1 MPKTNQYLLGTTVRT
16 LNLRNV
22 QRMDWFMAFFMF
34 ALAAVG
40 WSVMY
45 SASTSASASYFS
57 RHVVIFFAGLLATMA
72 MACIDYRTLVAYA
85 PLFYL
90 CAVALLAGTLAVGD
104 VAKGGQRWL
113 NLGFVRFQPSE
124 LSKLATIL
132 ALAWYLSLL
141 GERIRRLHW
150 FLIAF
155 AIAGVPMALI
165 LKQPNLGTAAS
176 LGPMTIVMLYA
187 AGCRFRHLLA
197 IILIG
202 LSGVPVLWLEMKD
215 FDPTA
220 PTQEIAAEAGQE
232 SAESGSGLGLLRPHQ
247 KKRIYSFLY
256 PESDLQGSG
265 WHTYQSKITVGSG
278 GLFGKGYLQ
287 GTQTRLNYL
296 PEFHTD
302 FIYSLLAEEFGFV
315 GAVAVLG
322 LFAAFLLRGLMFAR
336 DCTDMAGTLLATG
349 IVTILAFHVFV
360 NIAITVGVLPVTGIP
375 LPFLSYGRTFY
386 LTTMACVGVLMN
398 IHLRRG
404 ILPD

>member
-1 MPKTNQYLLGTTVRT
+1 M
-16 LNLRNV
+16 
-22 QRMDWFMAFFMF
+22 
-34 ALAAVG
+34 
-40 WSVMY
+40 
-45 SASTSASASYFS
+45 
-57 RHVVIFFAGLLATMA
+57 
-72 MACIDYRTLVAYA
+72 
-85 PLFYL
+85 
-90 CAVALLAGTLAVGD
+90 
-104 VAKGGQRWL
+104 
-113 NLGFVRFQPSE
+113 
-124 LSKLATIL
+124 
-132 ALAWYLSLL
+132 
-141 GERIRRLHW
+141 
-150 FLIAF
+150 
-155 AIAGVPMALI
+155 
-165 LKQPNLGTAAS
+165 
-176 LGPMTIVMLYA
+176 
-187 AGCRFRHLLA
+187 
-197 IILIG
+197 
-202 LSGVPVLWLEMKD
+202 
-215 FDPTA
+215 
-220 PTQEIAAEAGQE
+220 
-232 SAESGSGLGLLRPHQ
+232 
-247 KKRIYSFLY
+247 Y

-398 IHLRRG
+398 IHLHRG
-404 ILPD
+404 ILPE